1 MPVGFLERRRLV
13 RDAGFADRP
22 RGVRLQ
28 EAGAAGAVT
37 TPGGHDIAVAYD
49 LIYATAAGKDYRGE
63 ARDIAALIRRRN
75 PTADS
80 LLDVACGTGLHL
92 SHLRHEFAH
101 VEGLEIS
108 EPMRHAAVERLRGIT
123 VHAGDMRDFQLGRAF
138 GAVTCLFSAI
148 GYAQSVSELDQTLNR
163 MAAHLEP
170 GGVLLLEP
178 WFTPEQWTPGTVHS
192 GVARDRHRHI
202 TRMCYSSRSGTVSTM
217 TMHYVLGES
226 GAGVRHWVE
235 EHVMS
240 LFTDKQYR
248 GAIRQAGFRDVEWL
262 PGWRDQRPRVIAVK
276 R

>member
-1 MPVGFLERRRLV
+1 MGFLERRWLA
-13 RDAGFADRP
+13 RDAGSADRP
-22 RGVRLQ
+22 RGFGLDV
-28 EAGAAGAVT
+28 AGATGAVT
-37 TPGGHDIAVAYD
+37 GPGGHDVAAAYD

-63 ARDIAALIRRRN
+63 ARDIAELIRRHN

-80 LLDVACGTGLHL
+80 MLDVACGTGLHL

-108 EPMRHAAVERLRGIT
+108 DAMRQAAVERLPGVA
-123 VHAGDMRDFQLGRAF
+123 VHAGDMRDFQLGRTF
-138 GAVTCLFSAI
+138 SAVTCLFSAI
-148 GYAQSVSELDQTLNR
+148 GYAQSVGELNQTLNCV
-163 MAAHLEP
+163 AAHLEP

-192 GVARDRHRHI
+192 GVARDRHRHL

-235 EHVMS
+235 EHVMT

-262 PGWRDQRPRVIAVK
+262 PGWQDQRPRVVAVK